1 MTENFLEHVTK
12 EETEKFKKSL
22 SQCNDLNN
30 DALKALNNINID
42 NFLSEDKKQNKNYLK
57 KREKRV

>member
-1 MTENFLEHVTK
+1 MKILEQVTK
-12 EETEKFKKSL
+12 ETEKFKKSL

-42 NFLSEDKKQNKNYLK
+42 NFLSENKNKMAKLF
-57 KREKRV
+57 